1 MGGMAFN
8 SWGKLFKSMTKEEIL
23 EDCDDKY
30 SYDLGMDVC
39 TKNAALAAMEEYAN
53 QCLIELIEK
62 ANKILKDEGIQFSIT
77 KNNIL

>member
-1 MGGMAFN
+1 MAFQLL
-8 SWGKLFKSMTKEEIL
+8 GYFFKIMTKEEIL

-30 SYDLGMDVC
+30 SYDLGMEVC

-62 ANKILKDEGIQFSIT
+62 VNKILKDEGIQFSIT

>member
-1 MGGMAFN
+1 MAFQLL
-8 SWGKLFKSMTKEEIL
+8 GYFFKIMTKEEIL

-30 SYDLGMDVC
+30 SYDLGMEVC

-62 ANKILKDEGIQFSIT
+62 SNKILKDEGIQFSIT